1 MIKAIALLLSILV
14 LGKFAEAAGF
24 NFHDSFGD
32 SDDIEGG
39 SVSEAMNYEDLDI
52 PSDETNNNFICRLFN
67 YATSGIYRL
76 ASAFEE
82 FNGTSSEIPESNRA
96 EAAPWADQLESKT
109 IKLASGQIPVT
120 EALALLP
127 QLLMHFNVIESANT
141 IIKTNEIII
150 AALKMRSIIPD
161 YIIDEEDPDEKEFKR
176 LIGPLNF
183 NSFQAAFSEIK
194 FIKPYLQLALKS
206 KKKNVPTYYTLLSN
220 HLENLLFRLANESN
234 ISAIDEIKNFDFNG
248 PKSLAEVVAE
258 KESEMA
264 QALADSLES
273 VRQAQAILR
282 SNSQASPD
290 AFTSSSLAV
299 ICVTVDEI
307 KTFMTLLAE
316 LESPESEP
324 EKQAELEKKL
334 IFFKYTT
341 ALRIEKLAEVLE
353 VI

>member
-1 MIKAIALLLSILV
+1 MIKALLSILV

-24 NFHDSFGD
+24 NFHNSFGD

-39 SVSEAMNYEDLDI
+39 SFGEAMNYEGLDI
-52 PSDETNNNFICRLFN
+52 PSDETNNNFIGRLFN

-120 EALALLP
+120 EALTLLP

-176 LIGPLNF
+176 LIGPLSF
-183 NSFQAAFSEIK
+183 NRFQAAFSEIK

-220 HLENLLFRLANESN
+220 HLENLLFRLGMNQISPLLMKSKTLISTGQSQLLKLSLKRNPKWLKLWLIHSN
-234 ISAIDEIKNFDFNG
+234 PSVKLKPFSAQIRKLLLML
-248 PKSLAEVVAE
+248 SLQVP
-258 KESEMA
+258 
-264 QALADSLES
+264 SL
-273 VRQAQAILR
+273 
-282 SNSQASPD
+282 
-290 AFTSSSLAV
+290 
-299 ICVTVDEI
+299 
-307 KTFMTLLAE
+307 
-316 LESPESEP
+316 
-324 EKQAELEKKL
+324 
-334 IFFKYTT
+334 
-341 ALRIEKLAEVLE
+341 
-353 VI
+353 